1 MTRGKK
7 TESDNRER
15 VERGQTRKERSS
27 KRDKRGGRLVGVS
40 RKGRR
45 RWREGRWKKRL
56 I

>member
-1 MTRGKK
+1 M

-15 VERGQTRKERSS
+15 VARGQTMEREVKQ
-27 KRDKRGGRLVGVS
+27 KRRRRLAGVES

-45 RWREGRWKKRL
+45 RLREGRWKKRL